1 MLLDLGPQPVS
12 SHFTRSP
19 STPVVQH
26 SLTVIVCDACG
37 VVQLAQPFPF
47 KDLIPPYEWM
57 TYREPEAHLDA
68 VVERIW
74 HLPGVS
80 KNAAVGGIT
89 FKDATTLERMR
100 ARGCSRVWSLDLHGD
115 LSATDPNSNIE
126 SVQALLTPAKASK
139 IVERRGPVDVLIARH
154 IVEHAEAPSC
164 LLQALATLIAPSG
177 YLIIEVPDCRA
188 NLARQDY
195 TMIWEEHDL
204 YLTSETAPQ
213 LLALAGCVSRWQ
225 DIYPFPF
232 EDVIVLYA
240 QKVQTKTTQPP
251 VEPPAAQRNSDLAR
265 RFASS
270 FDDWTRQYQRLCA
283 DLTKDG
289 RKLAAY
295 GAGHLTSAFLN
306 FHDLAAYF
314 AFVVDD
320 TPHKQGLFLP
330 KSGLSIVPR
339 TRLIAEE
346 ISACFFGLTP
356 QIEDKII
363 ANNVDFVNAGGRFY
377 SMMVDSKRSI
387 RNLVGKESE
396 TARH

>member
-1 MLLDLGPQPVS
+1 
-12 SHFTRSP
+12 
-19 STPVVQH
+19 
-26 SLTVIVCDACG
+26 
-37 VVQLAQPFPF
+37 
-47 KDLIPPYEWM
+47 
-57 TYREPEAHLDA
+57 
-68 VVERIW
+68 
-74 HLPGVS
+74 
-80 KNAAVGGIT
+80 
-89 FKDATTLERMR
+89 
-100 ARGCSRVWSLDLHGD
+100 
-115 LSATDPNSNIE
+115 
-126 SVQALLTPAKASK
+126 VQALLTPAKASE

-154 IVEHAEAPSC
+154 IVEHAEAPSR